1 MQQRQLLMLL
11 GALGVLLLIAYFSGA
26 FSNDFAEMDVPSFD
40 IDADQIEQVA
50 ITNVTGPAITL
61 VKQDEHWAITS
72 PLESP
77 ADSIAL
83 TRLTE
88 NLSQLEL
95 ESVVSTN
102 PDRYENYGVTESAQQ
117 VSVTA
122 DGKEQTLFIGNQGPD
137 YGSIYL
143 RLADDPRVFL
153 TNGRLNAPG
162 DLDAWRDKTI
172 LKLPVSSIEKVEVVS
187 PTESYSVSTSAN
199 GWEIQA
205 NDQVLPADSAGV
217 ERWLARF
224 TALKGMGF
232 EDQST
237 PASIQSD
244 MTHSLTFTTF
254 GGINRTLWLADSE
267 SQLLGTTSEQTVNVY
282 TLSKG
287 MLPSYVPESTTL
299 TQSQ

>member
-26 FSNDFAEMDVPSFD
+26 FSNDFAEMDVPSFN
-40 IDADQIEQVA
+40 IKADQIEQVA
-50 ITNVTGPAITL
+50 ITNEAGPVITL
-61 VKQDEHWAITS
+61 VKQDDQWVITT

-117 VSVTA
+117 ISVTA

-143 RLADDPRVFL
+143 RIADDPRVFL

-162 DLDAWRDKTI
+162 ELDAWRDKTI
-172 LKLPVSSIEKVEVVS
+172 LKLPVSSIENVEVVS
-187 PTESYSVSTSAN
+187 PSESYAIRTSAS
-199 GWEIQA
+199 GWDIEL
-205 NDQVLPADSAGV
+205 NDQVLPADSANV
-217 ERWLARF
+217 ERWLGRF
-224 TALKGMGF
+224 AALKGMGF
-232 EDQST
+232 DDENT
-237 PASIQSD
+237 PENIQSK
-244 MTHSLTFTTF
+244 MTHSLTFTSP
-254 GGINRTLWLADSE
+254 GGVSRTLWLADEE
-267 SQLLGTTSEQTVNVY
+267 SQLLGTTSEQAVNVY
-282 TLSKG
+282 TLSQG

>member
-26 FSNDFAEMDVPSFD
+26 FSNDFTEMDVPTFN
-40 IDADQIEQVA
+40 IEADQIEQVA
-50 ITNVTGPAITL
+50 ISSEAGSAITL
-61 VKQDEHWAITS
+61 VKQDEQWTITS

-95 ESVVSTN
+95 ESVVSSN

-117 VSVTA
+117 LSVTA
-122 DGKEQTLFIGNQGPD
+122 SGKEQTLFIGNQGPD

-143 RLADDPRVFL
+143 RIGDDPRVFL
-153 TNGRLNAPG
+153 TNGRLNAPSG
-162 DLDAWRDKTI
+162 LDAWRDKTI

-187 PTESYSVSTSAN
+187 PTESYSVRNSVN
-199 GWEIQA
+199 GWEIGVD
-205 NDQVLPADSAGV
+205 DQVMPADSASI
-217 ERWLARF
+217 ERWLGRF
-224 TALKGMGF
+224 ASLKGMGF
-232 EDQST
+232 DDENS
-237 PASIQSD
+237 PATIQTE
-244 MTHSLTFTTF
+244 MTHSLTFTSL

-267 SQLLGTTSEQTVNVY
+267 GQLLGTTSEQSVNVY

-287 MLPSYVPESTTL
+287 MLPSYVPESSTL

>member
-40 IDADQIEQVA
+40 IDADQIEQVV
-50 ITNVTGPAITL
+50 ITNEAGPAITL
-61 VKQDEHWAITS
+61 VKQDEQWAITS
-72 PLESP
+72 PLVSP

-102 PDRYENYGVTESAQQ
+102 PDRYENYGVSESTQQ

-122 DGKEQTLFIGNQGPD
+122 DGKEETLFIGNQGPD
-137 YGSIYL
+137 YSSIYL
-143 RLADDPRVFL
+143 RIADDPRVFL

-172 LKLPVSSIEKVEVVS
+172 LKLPVSSVEKVEVVS

-205 NDQVLPADSAGV
+205 NNQVLPADSAGV
-217 ERWLARF
+217 ERWLGRF
-224 TALKGMGF
+224 AALKGMGF

-237 PASIQSD
+237 PASIQNE
-244 MTHSLTFTTF
+244 MTHSLTFTSL
-254 GGINRTLWLADSE
+254 GGVNRTLWLVDAE
-267 SQLLGTTSEQTVNVY
+267 SQLLGTTSEQTINVY

-287 MLPSYVPESTTL
+287 MLSSYVPESSTL